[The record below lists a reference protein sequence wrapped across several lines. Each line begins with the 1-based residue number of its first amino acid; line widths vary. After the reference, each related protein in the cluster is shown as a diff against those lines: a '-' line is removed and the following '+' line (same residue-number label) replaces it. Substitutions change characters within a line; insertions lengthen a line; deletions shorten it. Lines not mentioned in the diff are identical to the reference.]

1 MKQRTIKR
9 GLHSR
14 IETIPET
21 WDEVLAQIDE
31 PEPENYLDDV
41 EALARKVL
49 ADEGIDPDTLFEKVD
64 ESDGRTRSKYV
75 RHTRINQEEL
85 SPEADGALTILK
97 KLHYEVRPKLQDANT
112 RSGLIAGIH
121 LAEQVGLLTANLGY
135 RRTVEGRQRSNS
147 VLRDYQQSMVSDDDI
162 REAREACGTNAAAAA
177 KLGLTERHL
186 YRRLEKLRED
196 K

>member
-1 MKQRTIKR
+1 MKQRTIRR

-14 IETIPET
+14 VESTPET
-21 WDEVLAQIDE
+21 GQEVAALIPD
-31 PEPENYLDDV
+31 PEDYLKDV

-49 ADEGIDPDTLFEKVD
+49 VDEGIDPETLFEKV
-64 ESDGRTRSKYV
+64 EQTDGRTRSKYV
-75 RHTRINQEEL
+75 RHTRIDREAL

-97 KLHYEVRPKLQDANT
+97 KLRYEVRPKLQDANART
-112 RSGLIAGIH
+112 GLVAGIR

-147 VLRDYQQSMVSDDDI
+147 ALHDHQQSAVSDDDI
-162 REAREACGTNAAAAA
+162 RDALKAGRTREVAARE
-177 KLGLTERHL
+177 LGLSLRQL
-186 YRRLEKLRED
+186 QRRLKKLNA